1 MSLLITG
8 YRGYIGSHLI
18 RNIKDA
24 SFCDLKDEQD
34 FADLEGFVFDTV
46 IHLAAHAS
54 VTQSLKDPDE
64 CFNNNTFKLISFLT
78 KNTVKRFVFAS
89 TGGAI
94 YGNCHF
100 AKENQANWAGCI
112 SPYGQSKYLAEK
124 IIRQLIPN
132 HVILRLGNVWGG
144 NDKDRL
150 EAAAHAHFRTDIPIT
165 VYGGTQ
171 ARDFVSIDVVCEAFK
186 RAAESEITGTFN
198 IGSGKETQVRHVA
211 EKFSQERYVPII
223 YLPARAGEIEYVSL
237 DVSKARG
244 AGLIE

>member
-8 YRGYIGSHLI
+8 YRGYIGSHLVQNV
-18 RNIKDA
+18 RNA
-24 SFCDLKDEQD
+24 SFCDIKDGQD
-34 FADLEGFVFDTV
+34 FGDLEGCTFDTV

-64 CFNNNTFKLISFLT
+64 CFDNNTFKLISFLT
-78 KNTVKRFVFAS
+78 KNAIKRFVFAS

-94 YGNCHF
+94 YGNRHF
-100 AKENQANWAGCI
+100 AKEAEASWEGCI

-124 IIRQLIPN
+124 IIRNLIPN
-132 HVILRLGNVWGG
+132 HVILRLGNVYGG

-150 EAAAHAHFRTDIPIT
+150 EAAAHAHFKTDVPII

-171 ARDFVSIDVVCEAFK
+171 ARDFVSINIVCEAFK
-186 RAAESEITGTFN
+186 RASESDVRGTFN
-198 IGSGKETQVRHVA
+198 IGSGEETRVWNIA
-211 EKFSQERYVPII
+211 EKFSQERNVPITF
-223 YLPARAGEIEYVSL
+223 LPARVGEIDYVSL
-237 DVSKARG
+237 DVSKAQQ